1 MTSRSKNLC
10 EQAVTDLVKYT
21 ERFEQEGLTGIW
33 YAILD
38 VTTTV
43 VGDTI
48 KRKKMPLTKKG
59 AKIREAMQ
67 KFYGKDK
74 GEEVFY
80 ATVNKGKIKGAE
92 KKKKQ

>member
-43 VGDTI
+43 VGDAI
-48 KRKKMPLTKKG
+48 KRKKNATHKEGSKNKRSNAKVLRKG
-59 AKIREAMQ
+59 QGRGSVLRDRKQRQ
-67 KFYGKDK
+67 
-74 GEEVFY
+74 
-80 ATVNKGKIKGAE
+80 NKRG
-92 KKKKQ
+92 